1 MNRFTMRQLA
11 ATLVLTASAA
21 VLPSAAGEAPAG
33 AAAAAPTPP
42 PYSSKPYT
50 IPAKG
55 VPKVIAE
62 AVKSPN
68 RKPEHTQ
75 RDGWRRPAEILA
87 LAGVKAGSR
96 VVELSPYGL
105 YYTTLLSEIV
115 GPKGNVHMYEFP
127 HVGEQYGEMTNAF
140 VAQHPNLKYEI
151 IDFDN
156 IEFPRGVDVVFS
168 SWAYHDMLLT
178 DVDMEAFHT
187 KLFKA
192 MKPGA
197 IYLIIDHAAEH
208 GTGTDDTGRLHRID
222 PGVVRA
228 GVQAQGFQ
236 LIEDSRMLENHSDD
250 HKWPIFEEGK
260 RDQTDQMIFKFRKP
274 IVY

>member
-11 ATLVLTASAA
+11 ATLVLTASAS
-21 VLPSAAGEAPAG
+21 LLTTAGEAPA
-33 AAAAAPTPP
+33 AP
-42 PYSSKPYT
+42 PYQSKPYT

-55 VPKVIAE
+55 IPKVIAE

-68 RKPEHTQ
+68 RKPEDTQ
-75 RDGWRRPAEILA
+75 RDGWRRPAEILT
-87 LAGVKAGSR
+87 LSGVKAGSR

-105 YYTTLLSEIV
+105 YYTAMLTEIV

-127 HVGEQYGEMTNAF
+127 HVGEAYGDMTKAY
-140 VAQHPNLKYEI
+140 VEKHPNLHYEI
-151 IDFDN
+151 TDFDN
-156 IEFPRGVDVVFS
+156 IEFPKGIDVVFS

-228 GVQAQGFQ
+228 SVQSQGFQ
-236 LIEDSRMLENHSDD
+236 LVEDSRLLENYSDN

-260 RDQTDQMIFKFRKP
+260 RDQTDQMVYKFRKP
-274 IVY
+274 VVY